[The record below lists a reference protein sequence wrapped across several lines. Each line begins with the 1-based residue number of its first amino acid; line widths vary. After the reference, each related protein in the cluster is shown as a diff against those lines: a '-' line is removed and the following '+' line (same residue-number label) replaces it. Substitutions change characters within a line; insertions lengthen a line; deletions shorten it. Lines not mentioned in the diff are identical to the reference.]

1 MDDEKYDRLI
11 SSVTPMESA
20 GGVESYR
27 NTVAMACPAC
37 DEPFDDAVVC
47 TDEYNSLELS
57 LDLDLCVTTH
67 DDDVILFTHKP

>member
-1 MDDEKYDRLI
+1 MDDAEYEEFI
-11 SSVTPMESA
+11 SSVTPIESA
-20 GGVESYR
+20 DVIDSYR

-57 LDLDLCVTTH
+57 LELDLCVTTH
-67 DDDVILFTHKP
+67 EGDAVIFTHKP